1 VGVVCASISSWQD
14 ELVSGASDLQ
24 AATTPEEAQ
33 QLVGDYLKE
42 VVDATD
48 VMVDEV
54 AGAGVPDVD
63 QGEAIAED
71 FQTALGSLRDS
82 FQEARAEVESLS
94 ADDPITLGQQLEDV
108 GASLQDAGL
117 RPVRRSTSSLRTTPT
132 LESTKPRRTSRRAR
146 QSPANRP
153 QGLIALLPPHPAS
166 TSLRRAELASRV
178 LGSLGHELQGG
189 PASLGRQRLQ
199 PSCPHAR

>member
-117 RPVRRSTSSLRTTPT
+117 EAGQAFDQLAQDYPNAGIDEAAANEPACAAITS
-132 LESTKPRRTSRRAR
+132 
-146 QSPANRP
+146 
-153 QGLIALLPPHPAS
+153 
-166 TSLRRAELASRV
+166 
-178 LGSLGHELQGG
+178 
-189 PASLGRQRLQ
+189 
-199 PSCPHAR
+199 